1 MYVLKRNG
9 KQEAVHFDKIT
20 SRVMK
25 LSYGLSLKSDDI
37 IEIAKKVIIG
47 IYNAVP
53 TTELDNLAA
62 ETAASFT
69 TRHPDFAVLAA
80 RIAVSN
86 LHKNTTKSFS
96 DTAAQLY
103 NYIDPKTG
111 EKAPLLADDV
121 YEIIQQNEDL
131 LNASI

>member
-1 MYVLKRNG
+1 MALTHHSPLTTHYMQVIKRNG
-9 KQEAVHFDKIT
+9 KSEAVHFDKIT

-25 LSYGLSLKSDDI
+25 LSYGLSLKSDDV
-37 IEIAKKVIIG
+37 IEIAKKVIVG
-47 IYNAVP
+47 IYNNVT

-86 LHKNTTKSFS
+86 LHKNTVKSFS
-96 DTAAQLY
+96 EQLHCCTT
-103 NYIDPKTG
+103 ILIAEP
-111 EKAPLLADDV
+111 V
-121 YEIIQQNEDL
+121 I
-131 LNASI
+131 